1 MSEARY
7 KIVFNGEVMPEMALD
22 TVKDN
27 LARLFKSDRAKIDNL
42 FSGSA
47 VALKRDLPESEAD
60 KYLTAL
66 QRAGVKVR
74 KEPDQAASLSLVETD
89 DHRPVEAAPSTS
101 TARMKCPKCGHE
113 QPQAAECSA
122 CGIIIEKYLARQ
134 AQLEKTAPAAS
145 PSPYAPPQAQVGEEM
160 PEF

>member
-66 QRAGVKVR
+66 QRAGAKAVALDVLR
-74 KEPDQAASLSLVETD
+74 HRVLLSFEAEAEGVSSDAVIQSLI
-89 DHRPVEAAPSTS
+89 
-101 TARMKCPKCGHE
+101 
-113 QPQAAECSA
+113 ECVP
-122 CGIIIEKYLARQ
+122 L
-134 AQLEKTAPAAS
+134 P
-145 PSPYAPPQAQVGEEM
+145 
-160 PEF
+160 